1 MFVYSLAGLKMD
13 GEASSDVEV
22 ADSPITSRL
31 GVYQELARLFGAP
44 SMDSYDAAV
53 AGEWP
58 RRLAQDAALLPYDFD
73 YGTAQISSN
82 TSRDDF
88 EAEYLRL
95 FEVGSGI
102 GGPEV
107 PLFGGC
113 YGGGDRMKKLED
125 VVRFYEYFGLHAS
138 AEDPRPPDHLATEL
152 EFMKFLTYK
161 EAASPSPRLQASFR
175 RAQLD
180 FAEREVGR
188 WLPEVASAVSAHN
201 PMPFWDWAARTA
213 AAFVAADIAYMRQA
227 QA

>member
-1 MFVYSLAGLKMD
+1 MFVYSLAGLTMD
-13 GEASSDVEV
+13 GEASADVEV
-22 ADSPITSRL
+22 EDSAITARL
-31 GVYQELARLFGAP
+31 AVYQELARLFAAP
-44 SMDSYDAAV
+44 DQDSYESAV
-53 AGEWP
+53 AGDWP
-58 RRLAQDAALLPYDFD
+58 ARLARDTALLPYAFDF
-73 YGTAQISSN
+73 GAAEIAPGVA
-82 TSRDDF
+82 RADF

-95 FEVGSGI
+95 FEVGPGV
-102 GGPEV
+102 GGPPA

-180 FAEREVGR
+180 FGEREVGR
-188 WLPEVASAVSAHN
+188 WLPGVATAVSEAT

-213 AAFVAADIAYMRQA
+213 ATFVATDIAHMRQA

>member
-13 GEASSDVEV
+13 GEASADVEV
-22 ADSPITSRL
+22 EDSPISARL
-31 GVYQELARLFGAP
+31 GVYQQLARLFAAP
-44 SMDSYDAAV
+44 DQDSYDAAL

-58 RRLAQDAALLPYDFD
+58 GRLASDAKLLPYPFD
-73 YGTAQISSN
+73 YGAAQVSSAISKA
-82 TSRDDF
+82 DF

-95 FEVGSGI
+95 FEVGPGV
-102 GGPEV
+102 GGPPV

-138 AEDPRPPDHLATEL
+138 AEDPRPPDHLATEF

-180 FAEREVGR
+180 FAEKEVGR
-188 WLPEVASAVSAHN
+188 WLPEVAAAVTGAS
-201 PMPFWDWAARTA
+201 PMPFWDWAAHTA
-213 AAFVAADIAYMRQA
+213 AAFVSADIVHMHTA